1 MKVLLINGSPR
12 PNGNTAVALAE
23 VAKTL
28 EAEGIATET
37 FRIGTQ
43 PVRGCIACY
52 ACASK
57 KLGRCVFDDD
67 VCNRLVAR
75 FAEADAFVVGS
86 PTYYGQPAGALLAVL
101 QRAFFSARAQVEGKP
116 AACVAVCRRG
126 GSTAAFQCLNM
137 PFEMLNAVMIGS
149 QYWNVVF
156 GREPG
161 EAALDAEGMQTMRA
175 LGRNMA
181 WVLKNLHRDG
191 AAPRPPRE
199 EWQPMHFIR

>member
-12 PNGNTAVALAE
+12 ERGNTSLALAE
-23 VAKTL
+23 VARTL
-28 EAEGIATET
+28 EAEGIETEL
-37 FRIGTQ
+37 FWIGNR
-43 PVRGCIACY
+43 PVRGCAACY
-52 ACASK
+52 ACVSK

-67 VCNRLVAR
+67 VCNKLAAR
-75 FAEADAFVVGS
+75 CAEADAFVVGS

-101 QRAFFSARAQVEGKP
+101 QRVFFSAGAGVKGKV
-116 AACVAVCRRG
+116 AASVAVCRRG

-137 PFEMLNAVMIGS
+137 PFEMLNCVLIGS

-161 EAALDAEGMQTMRA
+161 ESARDAEGMQTMRT

-181 WVLKNLHRDG
+181 WVLKNLRRDG
-191 AAPRPPRE
+191 AEPRPAGE
-199 EWQPMHFIR
+199 EWQPTHFIR